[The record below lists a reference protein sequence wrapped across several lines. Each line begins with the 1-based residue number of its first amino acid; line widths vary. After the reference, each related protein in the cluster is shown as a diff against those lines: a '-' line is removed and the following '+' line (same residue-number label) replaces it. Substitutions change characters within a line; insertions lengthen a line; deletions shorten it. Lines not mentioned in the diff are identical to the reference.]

1 MGTEISLFF
10 LLVSIAN
17 PTPTPTFFA
26 LASLAFSFA
35 CVNREAVNT
44 LVVDRKEILDFEL
57 YDFFVINYSILVCL
71 QELAALDVI
80 HKSVWVTVSKSLVS
94 NVSYIA

>member
-1 MGTEISLFF
+1 M
-10 LLVSIAN
+10 
-17 PTPTPTFFA
+17 
-26 LASLAFSFA
+26 
-35 CVNREAVNT
+35 NT